1 MSMQLKAAVADRKAP
16 AQRLLNRPMQWTIAG
31 ITVLGLTVVGIVSC
45 TPANLVEQGIEREL
59 PKYVGPAENYDV
71 KINGLKVVSSSAD
84 SVVAVG
90 ERVKPEGAPVI
101 DRLVLDL
108 QGVVYSREQSRLS
121 QVESAKLTAVIKS
134 YDLADFLESD
144 RNVRS
149 AEVILRSPDRATL
162 RIQPNLGSFVLP
174 AGITVDVTG
183 RLVGAGTQLSF
194 EVEEVSAAGLDLSAM
209 AAKRLSDLINPL
221 ADLKDLPVSV
231 EITSVIVAGESIGL
245 EVVGDPRSFSM

>member
-1 MSMQLKAAVADRKAP
+1 MSMQLKVAVADRKAP

-31 ITVLGLTVVGIVSC
+31 ITVLGLTAVGIVSC

-59 PKYVGPAENYDV
+59 PKYVGPAESYDV
-71 KINGLKVVSSSAD
+71 KIDGLKVVSSSAD

-90 ERVKPEGAPVI
+90 ERVKPQGAPVI

-108 QGVVYSREQSRLS
+108 QGVVYSREQGRLS
-121 QVESAKLTAVIKS
+121 QVDSAKLTAVIKS

-149 AEVILRSPDRATL
+149 AEVVLRSPDRATL
-162 RIQPNLGSFVLP
+162 RIQPNLGNFVLP

-209 AAKRLSDLINPL
+209 VAKRLSDLINPL
-221 ADLKDLPVSV
+221 ADLKDLPVSI
-231 EITSVIVAGESIGL
+231 EITSVMVAGESIGL
-245 EVVGDPRSFSM
+245 EVVGDPKSFSM